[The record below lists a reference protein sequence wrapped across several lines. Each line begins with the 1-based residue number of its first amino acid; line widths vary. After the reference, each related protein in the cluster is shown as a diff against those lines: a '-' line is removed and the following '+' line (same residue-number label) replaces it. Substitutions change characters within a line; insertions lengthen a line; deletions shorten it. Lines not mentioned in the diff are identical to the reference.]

1 MAYEDALHEGLHI
14 ALIKGD
20 VKPSEP
26 TLVRVQSQ
34 SPFDELNAAI
44 EADPSRQLRS
54 ILKRICAENSGALVI
69 LANQLKNEDI
79 ISAINRYSV
88 VENAKSSERSESVSM
103 DWRRI
108 GLGAQILSDIGV
120 RKMRVLGHTHKYHA
134 ISGFGLE
141 VIGHEG
147 LS

>member
-1 MAYEDALHEGLHI
+1 MNKAG
-14 ALIKGD
+14 
-20 VKPSEP
+20 S
-26 TLVRVQSQ
+26 
-34 SPFDELNAAI
+34 
-44 EADPSRQLRS
+44 
-54 ILKRICAENSGALVI
+54 VI

-79 ISAINRYSV
+79 ISAINRHSDTFRT
-88 VENAKSSERSESVSM
+88 ESLGKSDSHQM

-120 RKMRVLGHTHKYHA
+120 RKMRVLGHAHKYHA

-141 VIGHEG
+141 VIGHVG